1 MKTMG
6 KTWKLLQAA
15 VLLLGLFG
23 VIGATAAAQS
33 TPIALKSLEVEL
45 WPEFDRPETLVIY
58 RAELAPTVALPAEVT
73 FRLPGSVESMHVVA
87 VEREGVLVEVS
98 PDTIQLQRENN
109 SLLLTFSTPVPRIQ
123 FEYYDASILTKQGA
137 ERQLKFEG
145 VASYP
150 AEKVTFQVQEP
161 FQTEEFTLTP
171 PPSSTFVGGDGLT
184 YRVVEM
190 AGLALNE
197 TFTLTANYSRSSE
210 VLSAPNLAGPPAEHA
225 ADLPVAPE
233 LPVTQ
238 PPASEN
244 LTLGYTLIGIGV
256 ALLTGVAGYWWWSKK
271 AAPAKIRPAPR
282 RPKRTAKRVEAS
294 APVASPAA
302 VSLPSKFCYRCGTA
316 LRDDANFC
324 HVCGAERRKE

>member
-1 MKTMG
+1 MG

-15 VLLLGLFG
+15 VLLLSLFG
-23 VIGATAAAQS
+23 VIGATVAAQS
-33 TPIALKSLEVEL
+33 APIELKSLEVEL

-109 SLLLTFSTPVPRIQ
+109 MLLLTFSTPVPRIQ
-123 FEYYDASILTKQGA
+123 FEYYDPSLLTKQGA

-145 VASYP
+145 IASYP
-150 AEKVTFQVQEP
+150 AEKATFQVQEP
-161 FQTEEFTLTP
+161 AQAEAFTLTP

-184 YRVVEM
+184 YRVVEV
-190 AGLALNE
+190 AALALNE
-197 TFTLTANYSRSSE
+197 TFTLTANYSRSSDT
-210 VLSAPNLAGPPAEHA
+210 LSAQNLAGPPAEHA

-233 LPVTQ
+233 TPATQ
-238 PPASEN
+238 PLANEN
-244 LTLGYTLIGIGV
+244 LTLGYVLIGVGV
-256 ALLTGVAGYWWWSKK
+256 ALLLGVAGYWWWSKK
-271 AAPAKIRPAPR
+271 TAPAKIRPAAR

-294 APVASPAA
+294 APVVSPATF
-302 VSLPSKFCYRCGTA
+302 SPTSKFCYRCGTA